1 MCLFFRD
8 VAEAEEDSDS
18 EDLASDYDSEDEGCV
33 AEEAARV
40 AQKKA
45 AKAPVKKTAAK
56 KPAKYKVDIDLAI
69 SAYANAARV
78 CFFSAQPLGFSFS
91 MVLILVCTI
100 CLDNAAAAQY
110 HGKKKFA
117 REKEGKTIEASRHAL
132 KSAEK
137 RTAQALKEAGVS
149 LSVTKARKQY
159 WFEKFIWFISSEN
172 YLVIGGR
179 DRQQNEQVVRRYL
192 QKDDLYVHA
201 DLHGASSVVVKN
213 PAGGPVP
220 PRTLLEAGTL
230 AIIHSML

>member
-1 MCLFFRD
+1 MSSNFVSNL
-8 VAEAEEDSDS
+8 SQ
-18 EDLASDYDSEDEGCV
+18 
-33 AEEAARV
+33 
-40 AQKKA
+40 QKK
-45 AKAPVKKTAAK
+45 PQFH
-56 KPAKYKVDIDLAI
+56 D
-69 SAYANAARV
+69 
-78 CFFSAQPLGFSFS
+78 
-91 MVLILVCTI
+91 
-100 CLDNAAAAQY
+100 
-110 HGKKKFA
+110 KKKHA

-132 KSAEK
+132 KNAEK

-213 PAGGPVP
+213 PTGGPVP

-230 AIIHSML
+230 AIIHSAALARDQFCYQGLINTGWGGVAGAAWEAKVIADAWWVHAEQVRM